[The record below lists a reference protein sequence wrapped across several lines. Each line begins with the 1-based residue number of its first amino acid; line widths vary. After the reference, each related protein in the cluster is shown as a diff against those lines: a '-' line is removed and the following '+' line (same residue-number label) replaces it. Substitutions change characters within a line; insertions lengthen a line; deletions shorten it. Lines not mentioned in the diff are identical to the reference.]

1 MHYGHRRIGNE
12 KCDRIWIGENL
23 SYMGEGAFNI
33 GNPVPIYC
41 SALYVPEIDF
51 LEGYIFHDA
60 IFPDG
65 SDVYCNEE
73 CARKFNLLA
82 KDYAWHC
89 THVTMNFKS
98 ITA

>member
-41 SALYVPEIDF
+41 SALYAPEIDF
-51 LEGYIFHDA
+51 LEGYIFHEA
-60 IFPDG
+60 IFLDG

-73 CARKFNLLA
+73 CARKFNLLT

-89 THVTMNFKS
+89 IACNYEF
-98 ITA
+98 

>member
-1 MHYGHRRIGNE
+1 MHYGHRRNGNE

-41 SALYVPEIDF
+41 SALYAPEIDF

-60 IFPDG
+60 IFLDG

-73 CARKFNLLA
+73 CARKFNLSA

-89 THVTMNFKS
+89 IACNYEF
-98 ITA
+98 